1 MTQYWV
7 TTHWPPLRG
16 GQQSFGVYLCDGRQ
30 EAGAGLQAGDK
41 VLIYE
46 ARTGPDILHKRPDGT
61 EEWVKHELGRE
72 GIIIIAE
79 LEENLYCDDDE
90 PMTHYRDGTKRRWC
104 WCADGR
110 MVNVSGFVPRDKAA
124 ELLGYKS
131 GYNFRGFGTLHSGLL
146 QIDEDV
152 YRALVEEFKR
162 NRPPEKAPP
171 RKSRFVPPHSG
182 HGMGGEG
189 PVHEALKKAVYQDPS
204 GVLGVPGLKGI
215 HLEYQFE
222 TGDRADVVLEDFEG
236 RYITVEIEAAVAS
249 DNITGVLQAIK
260 YKYMFAVK
268 CRRHNDEVRTFL
280 VAHEIDDKTQS
291 LCSEYGVEC
300 FQVPR
305 S

>member
-1 MTQYWV
+1 MMKYWI
-7 TTHWPPLRG
+7 TTHWPPLEG
-16 GQQSFGVYLCDGRQ
+16 NGPSYGVYICDGRE
-30 EAGAGLQAGDK
+30 EAGLGLRAGDK

-46 ARTGPDILHKRPDGT
+46 IGSCPDVLHKRADGS
-61 EEWVKHELGRE
+61 EEWISHKRGRK
-72 GIIIIAE
+72 GIIAIAE
-79 LEENLYCDDDE
+79 LDEELYCDDDE
-90 PMTHYRDGTKRRWC
+90 PMTHYRDGAKRRWC
-104 WCADGR
+104 WRAEGR
-110 MVNVSGFVPRDKAA
+110 MLNVSGFVSYARAA
-124 ELLGYKS
+124 EFMGK
-131 GYNFRGFGTLHSGLL
+131 GPGFRFRAIGKRKSGLL
-146 QIDEDV
+146 QIEEDV

-171 RKSRFVPPHSG
+171 RKSRFMPPRPG

-189 PVHEALKKAVYQDPS
+189 PVHKALKKALYSKPS
-204 GVLGVPGLKGI
+204 DVLSMPGLKGL

-236 RYITVEIEAAVAS
+236 RYITVEVEETVGF

-268 CRRHNDEVRTFL
+268 CRRQNAEVLAFL
-280 VAHEIDDKTQS
+280 VAHEIDGKVKD

-305 S
+305 P